1 MVEAIQK
8 AVKTQGAGEAVLYAG
23 LLGLLVSDIIPTPA
37 DAVYFRLQE
46 KNKQKLDAGVITP
59 KQYWTRDAL
68 MYYGLNPLWW
78 SLVLVAVV
86 NTKGGLDNKLRLG
99 LGLIGAG
106 AVIGVLSKNIKE
118 EEKLK
123 KNSLINKKS

>member
-23 LLGLLVSDIIPTPA
+23 LLGLLVSDILPTPA
-37 DAVYFRLQE
+37 DAIYFRVQA
-46 KNKQKLDAGVITP
+46 KNKQKLENGIITP

-86 NTKGGLDNKLRLG
+86 NIKGGLDSKIKLG
-99 LGLIGAG
+99 VALIGAG
-106 AVIGVLSKNIKE
+106 AVVGVLAKNIQE

-123 KNSLINKKS
+123 KSSLINKKS